1 MPGFGERLRAA
12 TTLRDPRVAA
22 LLVGGAL
29 GLVILL
35 SGVAY
40 AIDQAA
46 SGSRV
51 GRNVSVGGRNVS
63 SATKLELAEV
73 LAEVDRRYATTEVL
87 VGDGDGDIDGFATDA
102 GTIGLRVDPEATSDR
117 VLAVGRTGSLP
128 GRWWS
133 WLNSFRGERRSGL
146 ALSVDRGAVEEV
158 VAEKGRRGDDPPT
171 EAAIKLDRQGK
182 FVGVAGKAGEGIDA
196 GELSDDLLKAAK
208 RGTPIKVKAQRGGL
222 APRFT
227 KVDADKLAKQAEAVV
242 AKPLSLVAE
251 SATGS
256 LSVGTLRSLLSSSP
270 GSTALELQV
279 DEPKA
284 AVAAEKALA
293 SGSTPAVEP
302 TFKIE
307 ANNVPVLVP
316 GSTGRGCCGP
326 EAGKAIA
333 DALFQ
338 RPAGPLSLS
347 VVESQ
352 PKVSNEQ
359 AASFGVKEQVSS
371 YATKHPCCQP
381 RVTNIHRIADIVRG
395 QVIPPGQSFSVN
407 EFVGKRTT
415 DKGFVVDKVIEE
427 GRFAEDVGGGV
438 SQFATSLFNAA
449 WFAGMDFGEYQSHSL
464 VISRYPKG
472 REATLGFP
480 HPDLVIKNPSP
491 YGVMIWPT
499 FSNTEIRVTLYST
512 KWVDVKANGQDTV
525 ANGSCTVY
533 LTKRQ
538 RTFLD
543 GRVVND
549 ITKAQYRAGEGQ
561 NCGSDEAPR
570 DTTAKVG
577 ASTAT
582 TKPGPPTTKPPP
594 TTATTKRP
602 AATTPTTAG

>member
-1 MPGFGERLRAA
+1 MPGFGERLRVARR
-12 TTLRDPRVAA
+12 LRDPRVAA
-22 LLVGGAL
+22 LALASAL
-29 GLVILL
+29 GLVLLL
-35 SGVAY
+35 SVA
-40 AIDQAA
+40 AFAADQVTH
-46 SGSRV
+46 SGRVSRS
-51 GRNVSVGGRNVS
+51 VSVGGRNVS
-63 SATKLELAEV
+63 SASKQELAEI
-73 LAEVDRRYATTEVL
+73 LREVDQRYATTEVQ
-87 VGDGDGDIDGFATDA
+87 VADEEDEGFTTDA
-102 GTIGLRVDPEATSDR
+102 GTIGLRIDPAATEEQ
-117 VLAVGRTGSLP
+117 VLAVGRRGSLP
-128 GRWWS
+128 SRWWS
-133 WLNSFRGERRSGL
+133 WLGSFGSTRRSEL
-146 ALSVDRGAVEEV
+146 ALSVDRPAVEKLV
-158 VAEKGRRGDDPPT
+158 IEKGRKGEDPPV
-171 EAAIKLDRQGK
+171 EAAIQLDRTGK
-182 FVGVAGKAGEGIDA
+182 FVGVAGKAGRGIDA
-196 GELSDDLLKAAK
+196 GELADDLRKAAEQ
-208 RGTPIKVKAQRGGL
+208 GTPIKVKARRGGL
-222 APRFT
+222 APRFS
-227 KVDADKLAKQAEAVV
+227 KADADALAKEAEAL
-242 AKPLSLVAE
+242 AATPLPLVSE
-251 SATGS
+251 EVTGS
-256 LSVGTLRSLLSSSP
+256 LSVGTLRGLLSSVA
-270 GSTALELQV
+270 GVTQLELRV
-279 DEPKA
+279 DEAEA
-284 AVAAEKALA
+284 AAAAEKSLA
-293 SGSTPAVEP
+293 KAGSQAVEP

-333 DALFQ
+333 DAVFQ

-359 AASFGVKEQVSS
+359 AAGFGVKEQVST
-371 YATKHPCCQP
+371 YATNHVCCQP
-381 RVTNIHRIADIVRG
+381 RVTNIHRIAEIVRG
-395 QVIPPGQSFSVN
+395 QVIPPGQSFSIN

-464 VISRYPKG
+464 VIRRYPKG

-525 ANGSCTVY
+525 PNGSCTVY

-549 ITKAQYRAGEGQ
+549 ITKAQYRAAEGQ
-561 NCGSDEAPR
+561 NCGDDEAPP
-570 DTTAKVG
+570 DTTTPKVG

-582 TKPGPPTTKPPP
+582 TKPGSPTTKPPP
-594 TTATTKRP
+594 TTATTKKP
-602 AATTPTTAG
+602 AAPTPTTAG

>member
-1 MPGFGERLRAA
+1 MAGFGERLRIAQR
-12 TTLRDPRVAA
+12 LRDPRVAA
-22 LLVGGAL
+22 LALGGAL
-29 GLVILL
+29 GVLLLL
-35 SGVAY
+35 SVA
-40 AIDQAA
+40 AFAADQTLH
-46 SGSRV
+46 SGRV
-51 GRNVSVGGRNVS
+51 ARGVSVGGRTVS
-63 SATKLELAEV
+63 SATKQDLAEV
-73 LAEVDRRYATTEVL
+73 LREVDQRYATTEVL
-87 VGDGDGDIDGFATDA
+87 VADEEGEGFTTDA
-102 GTIGLRVDPEATSDR
+102 GTIGLRVDPVSTADQ
-117 VLAVGRTGSLP
+117 VLAVGRRGSLP
-128 GRWWS
+128 SRWWS
-133 WLNSFRGERRSGL
+133 WLGSFGSTRRSEL
-146 ALSVDRGAVEEV
+146 TLSVDRPAVDKV
-158 VAEKGRRGDDPPT
+158 VAEKGRKGEDPPV
-171 EAAIKLDRQGK
+171 EATIQLDRSGK
-182 FVGVAGKAGEGIDA
+182 FVGVEGKAGRGIDA
-196 GELSDDLLKAAK
+196 GELADDLRKAAEQ
-208 RGTPIKVKAQRGGL
+208 GTPIKVKARRGGL
-222 APRFT
+222 PPRFS
-227 KVDADKLAKQAEAVV
+227 KADADALAKEAEALV
-242 AKPLSLVAE
+242 ATPLPLVAE
-251 SATGS
+251 EVAGS
-256 LSVGTLRSLLSSSP
+256 LSVGTLRGLLSSVA
-270 GSTALELQV
+270 GVTQLELRV
-279 DEPKA
+279 DEAEAA
-284 AVAAEKALA
+284 AVAEKSLA
-293 SGSTPAVEP
+293 KAGSQAVEP

-449 WFAGMDFGEYQSHSL
+449 WFAGMEFGEYQSHSL